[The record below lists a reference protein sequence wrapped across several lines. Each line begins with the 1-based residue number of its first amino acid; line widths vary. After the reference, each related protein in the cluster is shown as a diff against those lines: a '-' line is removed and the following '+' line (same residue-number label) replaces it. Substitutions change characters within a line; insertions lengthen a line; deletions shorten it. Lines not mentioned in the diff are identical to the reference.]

1 LTGMIVRVMRF
12 QSSLM
17 ESGITG
23 WMLAV
28 YFIALA
34 GPMPKSQ
41 LFWMGT
47 LTRLAMGF
55 WSFLASSASAALSSL
70 GASWAN
76 SAVVGNASALT
87 SATASIVLVFISVSS
102 DQRSVVGV
110 DRKS

>member
-1 LTGMIVRVMRF
+1 MTGRIVRVMRF

-17 ESGITG
+17 ENGITG

-28 YFIALA
+28 YFIAFS

-47 LTRLAMGF
+47 LMRLAMGF

-70 GASWAN
+70 GASWAK
-76 SAVVGNASALT
+76 SAVVGKASALT
-87 SATASIVLVFISVSS
+87 SVAARRFILYVVFMVLVL
-102 DQRSVVGV
+102 GN
-110 DRKS
+110 